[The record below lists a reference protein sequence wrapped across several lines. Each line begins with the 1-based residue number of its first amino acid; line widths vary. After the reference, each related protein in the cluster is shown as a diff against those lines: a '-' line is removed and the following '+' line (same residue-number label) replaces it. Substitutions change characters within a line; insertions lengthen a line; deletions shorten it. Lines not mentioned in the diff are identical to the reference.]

1 MVDNVLC
8 LVYVQK
14 SNCGQVHEIIFTDMV
29 LNGICFIAW
38 WIRTSYLTFSL
49 YFCSCAYS
57 VIDTVVES
65 RGNTC
70 KLVRMYR
77 FLMLT
82 RTTERNAVIVLLE
95 STSDCHPYNVII
107 YAQTYCVNP
116 PPPPTHTHT
125 HTHTHKVTLLDVLK
139 LYYIIFQ
146 SGGSNILPFSN
157 QYQLIN
163 SDHDILFSYSN
174 ET

>member
-14 SNCGQVHEIIFTDMV
+14 NNCGQVHEIIFTDMV

-125 HTHTHKVTLLDVLK
+125 HKVTLLDVLK